1 MKPFIKVIYEDVREN
16 LTQQNINKVKRYFE
30 NKYNSTSVKIIPIVN
45 NKDNKE
51 LDIQITTNDNIT
63 DKQFQKNLIKT
74 YIEQNKIEVDFN
86 LLDRLDN
93 RVNEK
98 LLETDKDKIKY
109 SSWKIKKIE
118 FSNLLSF
125 GDDNIID
132 YSALQGITNIESL
145 PRNFGGKC
153 VDENT
158 EIEIEFDIDYIV
170 NKIGFLPDELKKT
183 IKIIDVL
190 NLFNKYDDLNI
201 NVNTPYGFKKI
212 EDCQITQKNA
222 DVFSVKTE
230 NDLFLNCS
238 GNHRIKTKNGRFI
251 EVKDLNIGQLIQTK
265 FGNSPIVSIFK
276 NGEKKDLLDIQVKDV
291 EQYYSNNIVSHNS
304 NLAVDCLMFL
314 FFNKTTKTKTNSELF
329 NKFRDKNEINV
340 KGEIEIDNERFI
352 IERNVT
358 RKLKRNSD
366 YDITSKLDFYTI
378 DENNQVKNLNDEQR
392 RKTEVLITSAIG
404 DEEDFLL
411 TILTTGYNLEE
422 LIDSKPTA
430 RGNILTKFIGLEILK
445 KKEQICRDIYN
456 DWNKKL
462 LSNNYDINDLKTE
475 NENIIINEIELN
487 NNKITLEQDYKNF
500 ESEILLLEN
509 ENESLLKKRK
519 NIDENNLLHFNIDE
533 NNNSIRNNELKI
545 LEFKNSLSNI
555 NILEP
560 KEYYLESEHNLVIKE
575 ILGLNQL
582 IFENNQYIRIEE
594 KLINQL
600 EHSKFCPTCKREF
613 DGINNDEKIKEINI
627 KISDFKKLLLTYESK
642 LNELNKTKEN
652 FESLKRQLDL
662 YEKNKLLKTK
672 YELEIEQKE
681 NVIINIKLKIDSYE
695 SNKLAIEENKFIDIS
710 LQTNKTKLQTL
721 KGKLKFHIESLEKIK
736 NTLQNSN
743 IKLNQNVEIIK
754 KINAENDLAKI
765 FQVYLSIFGKNGISK
780 LILKNVIPKINE
792 ELLELLMDSCNFT
805 VELIINDK
813 NEVEFNM
820 IDNETRISKNL
831 SSGSGFEKTIASL
844 ALRSVLTKISTLPK
858 PNIMI
863 MDEVLGKVAN
873 ENLDLIG
880 EFFLKIKNYFD
891 NIIIITHNPLI
902 KNWSDNNILIVKENN
917 VSKIQ

>member
-145 PRNFGGKC
+145 PRNFSGKTTL
-153 VDENT
+153 V
-158 EIEIEFDIDYIV
+158 
-170 NKIGFLPDELKKT
+170 
-183 IKIIDVL
+183 
-190 NLFNKYDDLNI
+190 
-201 NVNTPYGFKKI
+201 
-212 EDCQITQKNA
+212 
-222 DVFSVKTE
+222 
-230 NDLFLNCS
+230 
-238 GNHRIKTKNGRFI
+238 
-251 EVKDLNIGQLIQTK
+251 
-265 FGNSPIVSIFK
+265 
-276 NGEKKDLLDIQVKDV
+276 
-291 EQYYSNNIVSHNS
+291 
-304 NLAVDCLMFL
+304 VDCLMFL
-314 FFNKTTKTKTNSELF
+314 FFNKTTKTKTNADLF

-352 IERNVT
+352 IERIVT

-627 KISDFKKLLLTYESK
+627 KISDIKKLLLTYESK
-642 LNELNKTKEN
+642 LNELNKTKDN

-695 SNKLAIEENKFIDIS
+695 SNKLAIEENKIIDIS
-710 LQTNKTKLQTL
+710 LQTNKSKLQTL

-754 KINAENDLAKI
+754 KINAENELAKI

-792 ELLELLMDSCNFT
+792 ELLDLLMDSCNFT

-880 EFFLKIKNYFD
+880 EFFLKIKKYFD